1 MTVSGAIIEWLKR
14 FDPAD
19 YWKMQKIDTDIQGAK
34 VQTYSLVKEPVQN
47 VKTYISGKK
56 VCTEHYMIQARLSS
70 NANIERV
77 ENIGFGEALEAYV
90 REQNRKE
97 DYPEI
102 PDAKVKD
109 IRVTTPFYMG
119 KTGTNDSVYQMTIAI
134 KYEKENSL

>member
-1 MTVSGAIIEWLKR
+1 MTVSEAIIDWLKR
-14 FDPAD
+14 FEPDD

-56 VCTEHYMIQARLSS
+56 VYTDHYTIQARLST
-70 NANIERV
+70 NANVERV

-90 REQNRKE
+90 REQNQKGA
-97 DYPEI
+97 YPEI

-119 KTGTNDSVYQMTIAI
+119 RTGTNDSVYQMTIAI
-134 KYEKENSL
+134 KYEKGNSL